1 MIQALAQRTVSGVLL
16 GGGAIAVFFFAPV
29 PALFALMLIIAAL
42 ATREF
47 YALLPAVNI
56 PRFPVVGTLC
66 GLLYLCAVWAQL
78 NLPGLTATQ
87 RAAIEPAVFFLI
99 VATILI
105 RQFPQ
110 GENPR
115 PLETMAGTLMGVL
128 YVPLMLGFY
137 PRLLLTWGAD
147 TGRWLIFFGVLV
159 VKVSDIGAYF
169 VGSTLGRHKL
179 CPRIS
184 PKKTWEGLFG
194 GIAASLVAS
203 LAWWQ
208 LAHGQI
214 GALVFPLPHAIVLG
228 LLLPVMGLFGD
239 LAESVLK
246 RAANVKDSASYIQG
260 MGGLLD
266 VLDSLLLTAPLL
278 FIYVLLFLQLKPGV

>member
-1 MIQALAQRTVSGVLL
+1 MIPALAQRTVSGVVL
-16 GGGAIAVFFFAPV
+16 GGGAIALFIWAPAW
-29 PALFALMLIIAAL
+29 ALFAVMLVV
-42 ATREF
+42 ATFASREF
-47 YALLPAVNI
+47 YALLPAANI
-56 PRFPVVGTLC
+56 PRYPVVGTLC
-66 GLLYLCAVWAQL
+66 GLLYLSAVWAQL
-78 NLPGLTATQ
+78 TCPTLTATQ
-87 RAAIEPAVFFLI
+87 RAAIEPAMFFLI

-110 GENPR
+110 KENPR

-147 TGRWLIFFGVLV
+147 TGRWLIFYGVVV
-159 VKVSDIGAYF
+159 VKISDIGAYF

-203 LAWWQ
+203 LVWWY
-208 LAHGQI
+208 LGHGRL
-214 GALVFPLPHAIVLG
+214 GLLEFTLPHAVALG
-228 LLLPVMGLFGD
+228 LLLPVMGLLGD

-278 FIYVLLFLQLKPGV
+278 FIYVLLFLKLNQ